1 MQKTFF
7 SKKLFSAKNFFTN
20 YFLSQ
25 QMVFHK
31 QFPEEKK
38 TFFNKKIFFMK
49 KHIVIKKLSLHF
61 IFYETQYNTF
71 DTQTVSTL
79 NNSNC
84 DKTGKLKL

>member
-1 MQKTFF
+1 
-7 SKKLFSAKNFFTN
+7 
-20 YFLSQ
+20 
-25 QMVFHK
+25 
-31 QFPEEKK
+31 
-38 TFFNKKIFFMK
+38 MK